1 MQTFEKLSSPDET
14 IVSISTPPGRGGIGV
29 VRLSGPEAIEILSQ
43 LFTSAEDT
51 ENRRARYGIIRS
63 LSGEHIDRVVATI
76 YQAPHSYTG
85 EDVVEI
91 SAHGNPFVLE
101 RIVELAL
108 ETGARRATA
117 GEFTLRAVAAG
128 KMDLAQAEAVRDFI
142 DAQTR
147 TQARTAMLQ
156 MEGALAKK
164 ITPHKEVLLGI
175 VAELEAGIDFAED
188 DISIPDGTEIVQR
201 LGLITMEL
209 SVLVDSFR
217 YGRIITEG
225 FSLAITGKPNVGKST
240 IFNGLIRTDRAIVTE
255 IPGTTRDVL
264 TETVELGGVPVRFAD
279 TAGVREATDKVEA
292 IGVDRTI
299 ETVVAADLTLV
310 ILDSSQP
317 LDDDDR
323 TVLERVKA
331 LPHLIVMNK
340 QDLPASWVSTN
351 GQDAVRMS
359 AKSGEGLKEL
369 REAISGRIDGAAEA
383 EPFVLTSARQKE
395 AILRSRERLDQ
406 AALALAADVPHEM
419 VLLDMY
425 AALAALDELTG
436 EVSTE
441 DVLGRIFST
450 FCIGK

>member
-1 MQTFEKLSSPDET
+1 
-14 IVSISTPPGRGGIGV
+14 
-29 VRLSGPEAIEILSQ
+29 
-43 LFTSAEDT
+43 
-51 ENRRARYGIIRS
+51 
-63 LSGEHIDRVVATI
+63 
-76 YQAPHSYTG
+76 
-85 EDVVEI
+85 
-91 SAHGNPFVLE
+91 
-101 RIVELAL
+101 
-108 ETGARRATA
+108 
-117 GEFTLRAVAAG
+117 
-128 KMDLAQAEAVRDFI
+128 
-142 DAQTR
+142 
-147 TQARTAMLQ
+147 
-156 MEGALAKK
+156 
-164 ITPHKEVLLGI
+164 
-175 VAELEAGIDFAED
+175 
-188 DISIPDGTEIVQR
+188 
-201 LGLITMEL
+201 LITMEL